1 MTSTTLRSPVSGDTR
16 FSREAS
22 GDSTASS
29 LRASPANF
37 VRRIHPENFSYA
49 LVPRLFRGKTCSPF
63 SGPGT
68 CTPVARPNRH
78 YVPSWAKND
87 SQCGCQELGPSNSE
101 GCASPSGIR
110 QGGKDR
116 SPVRQAVIRRRV
128 LVFTGRRAT
137 RNATVAR
144 RKSAAIMR
152 GSGSQNTGIRLR
164 SGTSATTIV
173 CTTTRKM
180 TVG

>member
-1 MTSTTLRSPVSGDTR
+1 MTVIPTVPTVPTVPMVYDDGWAGRLVADNPLSTGTDKEHHSK
-16 FSREAS
+16 
-22 GDSTASS
+22 
-29 LRASPANF
+29 
-37 VRRIHPENFSYA
+37 
-49 LVPRLFRGKTCSPF
+49 RLDP
-63 SGPGT
+63 
-68 CTPVARPNRH
+68 PVARPNRH
-78 YVPSWAKND
+78 YVPSRAKND

-110 QGGKDR
+110 RGGKDR